1 MKEHVIDVLVYLFEN
16 YIDTDDTNKPDKDTL
31 ESELEQ
37 VGFQQLNVDKAL
49 DWLEG
54 MVIGSEATDEG
65 ESRSDDVTARIY
77 SKFEMNRLDIT
88 CRGYL
93 VFLEHVGVL
102 NALTR
107 EIVIERL
114 MAFDTDEL
122 DLEQMK
128 WVILMVL
135 FYQPGHEVAFAWM
148 EDLLFDDMEAVFH

>member
-54 MVIGSEATDEG
+54 MVIGTEVTDEDAK
-65 ESRSDDVTARIY
+65 RSDDVIARIY
-77 SKFEMNRLDIT
+77 SKVELVRLDIT

-128 WVILMVL
+128 WVVLMVL

>member
-1 MKEHVIDVLVYLFEN
+1 MKENVIDVLVYLFEN
-16 YIDTDDTNKPDKDTL
+16 YIDTDDRQKPDKNTL
-31 ESELEQ
+31 ELELEQ

-54 MVIGSEATDEG
+54 MVIDTE
-65 ESRSDDVTARIY
+65 ESSGTINHTIIARIY
-77 SKFEMNRLDIT
+77 NKPEMERLDVT

-93 VFLEHVGVL
+93 VFLEQVGVL
-102 NALTR
+102 DALTR

-114 MAFDTDEL
+114 MALDTNEI

-135 FYQPGHEVAFAWM
+135 FYQPGREIAFAWM
-148 EDLLFDDMEAVFH
+148 EDLLFEDMDAIFH